1 MYHIQNAETERTLA
15 TCETY
20 QEAVH
25 MALTIK
31 RMNAFTVVIVMGAG
45 AVTV

>member
-1 MYHIQNAETERTLA
+1 MYHIQNAETDLTIA
-15 TCETY
+15 TADTY
-20 QEAVH
+20 AEAVH